1 METPSSS
8 NQPEQVSPPSIPLE
22 VVANAP
28 ANEDEVIAIDDGT
41 DDAPQDGTP
50 ATSRSRGSQ
59 RKLTSAVW
67 NEFTR
72 VCVMM
77 MEFGRQGAN
86 IVTRSFRLQQEMVQT
101 ICVLI

>member
-50 ATSRSRGSQ
+50 TTSHSRGSQ
-59 RKLTSAVW
+59 KKLTSAVW
-67 NEFTR
+67 MDFTHASLR
-72 VCVMM
+72 L
-77 MEFGRQGAN
+77 
-86 IVTRSFRLQQEMVQT
+86 TRISLKT
-101 ICVLI
+101 CCSICVKLFMWTSITM